1 MKVTDIRCWATATA
15 AIRQGGPWDPESDV
29 TLAPASLSLSEAIAK
44 GSASK
49 FALISSARST
59 HKSAAFLC
67 AWPSAYAKGRLPKLA
82 RIFEFY
88 KKNNTANKHQTNYIK
103 KYVLHTIDKPN
114 FRRAEQQLKYKAFK
128 VILAS

>member
-1 MKVTDIRCWATATA
+1 MIFIYMRGKRKACLNQIKAVMKGIDIRCWVTATA
-15 AIRQGGPWDPESDV
+15 AIRQGGPWEPESDV
-29 TLAPASLSLSEAIAK
+29 TLAPASLSLSEAMAN

-59 HKSAAFLC
+59 HRSAAFLC

-88 KKNNTANKHQTNYIK
+88 KTVKTQF
-103 KYVLHTIDKPN
+103 D
-114 FRRAEQQLKYKAFK
+114 
-128 VILAS
+128 